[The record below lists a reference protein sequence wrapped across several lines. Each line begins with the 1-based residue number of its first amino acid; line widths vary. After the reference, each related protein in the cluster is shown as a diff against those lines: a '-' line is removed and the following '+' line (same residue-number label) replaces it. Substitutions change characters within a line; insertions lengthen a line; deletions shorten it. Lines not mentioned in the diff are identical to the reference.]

1 LSFTRKGDG
10 SARRN
15 LDNRVSRNPT
25 DLGRIYPMLEWRPR
39 LIALLV
45 VVVLVASVLVTG
57 YFGDLLLVD
66 NWEW

>member
-1 LSFTRKGDG
+1 MAPFTGTWKI
-10 SARRN
+10 A
-15 LDNRVSRNPT
+15 VSRKPT

-57 YFGDLLLVD
+57 YFGELIVD

>member
-1 LSFTRKGDG
+1 
-10 SARRN
+10 
-15 LDNRVSRNPT
+15 
-25 DLGRIYPMLEWRPR
+25 MLEWRPR

-57 YFGDLLLVD
+57 YFGDLVLVN

>member
-1 LSFTRKGDG
+1 M
-10 SARRN
+10 
-15 LDNRVSRNPT
+15 
-25 DLGRIYPMLEWRPR
+25 YPMLEWRPR

-57 YFGDLLLVD
+57 YFGDLLLVN

>member
-1 LSFTRKGDG
+1 
-10 SARRN
+10 
-15 LDNRVSRNPT
+15 
-25 DLGRIYPMLEWRPR
+25 MLEWRPR

-57 YFGDLLLVD
+57 YFGDMIVS